1 MKPIYAM
8 LLNEI
13 QFNVK
18 AWYGVVS
25 KKILSLE
32 VIDEQ
37 LKKYFKSTQLNA
49 NLIFFIY
56 RNRSMPLGW
65 WMAK

>member
-13 QFNVK
+13 QLNVK

-37 LKKYFKSTQLNA
+37 LKNISKVHN
-49 NLIFFIY
+49 
-56 RNRSMPLGW
+56 
-65 WMAK
+65 